1 MGKAAL
7 PAFLLPAS
15 QHGGKVHTENW
26 STGLVSAL
34 PVAMTA
40 TMGESFPFP
49 ETQFPQLYREG
60 QSPEKLF
67 WGSGA

>member
-34 PVAMTA
+34 PVAMKA

-49 ETQFPQLYREG
+49 ETVSSAVP
-60 QSPEKLF
+60 
-67 WGSGA
+67 